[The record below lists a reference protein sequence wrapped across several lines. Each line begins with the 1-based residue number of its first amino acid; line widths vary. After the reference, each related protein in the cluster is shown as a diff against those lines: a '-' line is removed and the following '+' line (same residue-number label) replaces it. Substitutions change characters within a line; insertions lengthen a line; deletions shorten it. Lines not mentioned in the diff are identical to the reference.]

1 MQNPVPDVLCSRRLP
16 DLGIKSLGRMNEAHE
31 AGLEEEHRQYTYSD
45 ILVSGGLLA

>member
-31 AGLEEEHRQYTYSD
+31 AGLEEEHRQYTNSD